1 MPKIRFSRKQEQ
13 RKAEARARLAAR
25 HGTGVEQG
33 TSTLRSVSGRW
44 QPGQNGNADGRP
56 AGERALLRKLYGAN
70 GAKLVERLQVLR
82 DAKGT
87 PADVK
92 ARIDMYLLDRLAG
105 VRE

>member
-1 MPKIRFSRKQEQ
+1 
-13 RKAEARARLAAR
+13 
-25 HGTGVEQG
+25 
-33 TSTLRSVSGRW
+33 
-44 QPGQNGNADGRP
+44 
-56 AGERALLRKLYGAN
+56 LLRKLYGAN